1 MANLANSSIEAAQ
14 RTGITKVSMSLLKLA
29 QDSFNKEKSLV
40 YDKIGFDIKYLAQF
54 LDDKKLFNFLIAL
67 SNFFSNS
74 NNNDNNDNNNDNNN
88 NFSLNYKNEAYDL
101 DFSDKSFLKIMTSS
115 KFYALIN
122 FDKIN
127 PVISQCL
134 EDTYENW
141 YSAHSKEINEFIKS
155 IRATS
160 GNVSKKFGEQVNKL
174 ISEELINAELVNDDE
189 NKSITVS
196 VETPVWIKV
205 STDNGKIDLVNSYNK
220 FNNYTA
226 RNFKK
231 DLIRFLQRRETTND
245 LLDYDKILDDVGT
258 KGYSDADKVGQ
269 AFFILVSNAL
279 NKIDVECSNSFTI
292 WWDNNIKT
300 KTKELFSDFISKML
314 SVKNREKF
322 IGNLGEIML
331 RMFNNRFSTLTNKEN
346 NKQKQGNNI
355 DNFITGRIRNT
366 YGEIAVDNLL
376 IFKQA
381 EKALAYLG
389 FQSKLFPSYE
399 VAGEGIFYQQSN
411 QIYNEK
417 DSLNKYLQGDADL
430 FKGNLFCY
438 SLDEFEDE
446 RSSLS
451 EEMLDIL
458 GKHIPEYIRMID
470 TTEGISEKELNRFLT
485 QEMEKSGIIMNN
497 FYSINFRIFPSSLIL
512 LLLSKHIIHEKNNNK
527 DIINN
532 SFYISIKE
540 PVKKDGKL
548 RWRTSGIIEDNQKN
562 FQSSLANNDIL
573 QLIQK
578 KQSKEKETTVFLNF
592 KGINIKFKS
601 ANINNL
607 VNFAI

>member
-14 RTGITKVSMSLLKLA
+14 RAGITKVSTSLLKLA

-40 YDKIGFDIKYLAQF
+40 YDKIDFDIKNLYDF
-54 LDDKKLFNFLIAL
+54 LNANKLFNFLITL

-74 NNNDNNDNNNDNNN
+74 NKNNDNNNDNNN
-88 NFSLNYKNEAYDL
+88 FSLKTSNNKTYDL
-101 DFSDKSFLKIMTSS
+101 DFSDESFLKIMASS
-115 KFYALIN
+115 KFYASIN
-122 FDKIN
+122 FNNIN
-127 PVISQCL
+127 PMIYKCL

-160 GNVSKKFGEQVNKL
+160 GNVSDKFGEQVNKL
-174 ISEELINAELVNDDE
+174 ISEGLINAELVNDDE

-196 VETPVWIKV
+196 VETPVWIKAL
-205 STDNGKIDLVNSYNK
+205 TDDDKTNLINNYHK

-226 RNFKK
+226 KNFKK
-231 DLIRFLQRRETTND
+231 DLIRFLQGQEVKND
-245 LLDYDKILDDVGT
+245 LLDYEQILKKVSEGDYLNAQKI
-258 KGYSDADKVGQ
+258 GQ
-269 AFFILVSNAL
+269 AFYQLVYSAL
-279 NKIDVECSNSFTI
+279 EKNGKDYSNSFNT
-292 WWDNNIKT
+292 WWEKNIAK
-300 KTKELFSDFISKML
+300 KEAKLFSGFISKML
-314 SVKNREKF
+314 MVKNREKF

-331 RMFNNRFSTLTNKEN
+331 RMFNNQFSTLTNKEN
-346 NKQKQGNNI
+346 NKQEQGNNI
-355 DNFITGRIRNT
+355 DNFITGKIRNT

-381 EKALAYLG
+381 KKALEYLG

-399 VAGEGIFYQQSN
+399 AAGEGIFYQQSN
-411 QIYNEK
+411 QIYNEQ
-417 DSLNKYLQGDADL
+417 DSLNKYLQGDTDL
-430 FKGNLFCY
+430 FKDNLFYY
-438 SLDEFEDE
+438 SFDEFEDE

-470 TTEGISEKELNRFLT
+470 TTEGISEKELSGFLT

-540 PVKKDGKL
+540 PIKKDGKL

-578 KQSKEKETTVFLNF
+578 KQSKEKEATVFLNF